1 MNIMLQWLNWRRM
14 MRDTFLTTLT
24 SLAEKDRNII
34 LLTADLG
41 YGVFEEFESRFPGQY
56 FNVGVAEQNMTGIA
70 SGLSLEG
77 KKVVTYSIG
86 NFPTLRCLEQ
96 IRNDACYHD
105 ANITI
110 VASGGGF
117 SYGGLGMSHHA
128 TEDLAILRALP
139 NISVVAPCTASESG
153 EAISAMIQGG
163 GVNYLRLDK
172 TVAQDSDITSS
183 FAIGKSRR
191 HKEGSDITLIAIGGI
206 LDEVNIAA
214 VKLKRLDIDVRV
226 IGMHSIKPI
235 DIDEIIDAAT
245 NTGGI
250 VTVEEHNKDGGLGS
264 AVSEVCMDL
273 GVMPKKFLRIGLD
286 NIYSSIVGGQQY
298 LRSRYEMDS
307 EAIVNKVKEILNS

>member
-1 MNIMLQWLNWRRM
+1 
-14 MRDTFLTTLT
+14 MRDAFLAALT
-24 SLAEKDRNII
+24 SLAEKDKDII

-56 FNVGVAEQNMTGIA
+56 FNVGVAEQNMTGVA

-77 KKVVTYSIG
+77 KKVITYSIG

-117 SYGGLGMSHHA
+117 SYGSLGMSHHA

-139 NISVVAPCTASESG
+139 NISVIAPCTAN
-153 EAISAMIQGG
+153 EAGQAITAMIHDG
-163 GVNYLRLDK
+163 GVGYLRLDK
-172 TVAQDSDITSS
+172 TAAKDNNTDSLFS
-183 FAIGKSRR
+183 IGKAIR
-191 HKEGSDITLIAIGGI
+191 HKEGSDLTLIAIGGI
-206 LDEVNIAA
+206 LDDVNIAA
-214 VKLKRLDIDVRV
+214 FELQKLGINARV
-226 IGMHSIKPI
+226 VGMHSIKPI
-235 DIDEIIDAAT
+235 DTDEILDAAK

-264 AVSEVCMDL
+264 AISEVCMDF
-273 GVMPKKFLRIGLD
+273 GVIPKKFLRIGLD
-286 NIYSSIVGGQQY
+286 NMYSSIVGSQQY

-307 EAIVNKVKEILNS
+307 EAIVNKVKKMFNS